1 MGQNN
6 VENVSGGKW
15 LTIRLVQRLS
25 AESGTKDNSTVC
37 FDSLKYR
44 VNKGDDFCLLFWP

>member
-25 AESGTKDNSTVC
+25 AESGTVETIQLFVLIVSSTE
-37 FDSLKYR
+37 
-44 VNKGDDFCLLFWP
+44 

>member
-15 LTIRLVQRLS
+15 LRIRLVQRLS
-25 AESGTKDNSTVC
+25 AESGTASTFC

-44 VNKGDDFCLLFWP
+44 VNKG

>member
-25 AESGTKDNSTVC
+25 AESGTQKTIQLFVLIVSSTE
-37 FDSLKYR
+37 SQHSE
-44 VNKGDDFCLLFWP
+44 